1 MCAGGN
7 KSGFRCVLEGNTT
20 LGTSRYPVS
29 AHEKMIIRLVFPAA
43 HIFKQQLPTSAHLF
57 WQLQLRIPGVDD
69 DEVFPAFF
77 LNGAVEIAD
86 SLQLLNGFFDGT
98 VLFADG

>member
-7 KSGFRCVLEGNTT
+7 KSGFKCALEGKIT
-20 LGTSRYPVS
+20 LATSGYPVS

-43 HIFKQQLPTSAHLF
+43 HIFKVQLPTSAHLF
-57 WQLQLRIPGVDD
+57 WQLQFRITGVDD

-86 SLQLLNGFFDGT
+86 GFQLLNGLFDGP
-98 VLFADG
+98 VLLTD